1 MHLLDKSRSMA
12 GEVASMHKIRSWS
25 RHVLVPDALPGSH
38 LSDLMVGATDDKLS
52 EKRRVLARTRLPS
65 EEHFRF
71 VPSRLR
77 LQLKRAK
84 PTLARLLL

>member
-12 GEVASMHKIRSWS
+12 GEVASMHKIRSRP
-25 RHVLVPDALPGSH
+25 RHVLVPDALTGSH
-38 LSDLMVGATDDKLS
+38 LLDLMVGAADGRLS
-52 EKRRVLARTRLPS
+52 KKRRVLVRTRVPS

-71 VPSRLR
+71 EPSRLR

-84 PTLARLLL
+84 PTLTRLLL